1 MKKTLC
7 FILALMLMVPMFTV
21 SAFAKEAEKVVWTQ
35 DFEKNKSED
44 ADAYWNWS
52 STNGVKTGTY
62 ADGLR
67 YRYGSAASAKATVV
81 DGEFWMAA
89 TTSNPYGSRFKVYV
103 DQNIFEDGKTYKM
116 VADLKYVYNGTK
128 DGCASKTVKIGAFAG
143 DGISDLSSASLLGKK
158 STSCTISA
166 GQTITAETVTFV
178 FDADTYKG
186 DKDTQINF
194 VLSYNGVDDYNGQY
208 NPTKDAVYVDNVKV
222 VEVNYVDDVVAD
234 AGYYADKENG
244 TATSGAISFTT
255 KALYG
260 KENVTEYGIYVYKNG
275 DEFSEEFK
283 GSSNEALDADG
294 YFNVIVNNIPVSE
307 FDSKVVALPYVIINN
322 VTYFGNIITYS
333 VNDGG
338 FWLGAE

>member
-7 FILALMLMVPMFTV
+7 FVLALMLMVSMFTV
-21 SAFAKEAEKVVWTQ
+21 STFAKEAEKVVWTQ
-35 DFEKNKSED
+35 DFEKNKPED
-44 ADAYWNWS
+44 STAKWNND
-52 STNGVKTGTY
+52 TKTGTY

-67 YRYGSAASAKATVV
+67 FRHGSAAAAKATVV
-81 DGEFWMAA
+81 DGEYWMAA
-89 TTSNPYGSRFKVYV
+89 TTSNPYGSRFKVYI
-103 DQNIFEDGKTYKM
+103 DQSIFEDGKTYKM
-116 VADLKYVYNGTK
+116 VADIKYVYNGTK
-128 DGCASKTVKIGAFAG
+128 EGCDNKTVKIGVYAK
-143 DGISDLSSASLLGKK
+143 DDVSDLSASKLVGGK
-158 STSCTISA
+158 STSCTIAA
-166 GQTITAETVTFV
+166 GQTITAETITFV
-178 FDADTYKG
+178 FDADIYKG

-208 NPTKDAVYVDNVKV
+208 NPTKDTVYVDNVRV
-222 VEVNYVDDVVAD
+222 VEVNYLDDVVAD
-234 AGYYADKENG
+234 AGYYAATENG
-244 TATSGAISFTT
+244 AATSGAISFTA
-255 KALYG
+255 KALYE

-283 GSSNEALDADG
+283 GSSTEALDSDG
-294 YFNVIVNNIPVSE
+294 FFNVIVNNIPSSE